1 MLARVMQALVKG
13 PDRLEF
19 RDIPEPQPR
28 SDELLIRVAA
38 VSLNRGEL
46 RLASMAK
53 EGVVPGWD
61 VAGTAVETGER
72 VVGIVTG
79 GGWAEYA
86 VVPRHAFATI
96 PEGVSFEAAAT
107 LPVAALT
114 AHRALALRPILGRRV
129 LVTGSTGGVGRFAI
143 QLATMGGAQVTA
155 VKTIDESVT
164 GEFDVI
170 LESVGGKSLARAIEV
185 VAPDG
190 VVVTFGNSAEEETS
204 FNTRTLFRK
213 SGASVHGLL
222 IFNEVEQRRVGAR
235 ELAHLLALVRD
246 GKLDPGI
253 VEARS
258 WRDFEAVLSDFE
270 ARKIKGK
277 AVLRI

>member
-1 MLARVMQALVKG
+1 MKALVKG
-13 PDRLEF
+13 SSRLEF
-19 RDIPEPQPR
+19 RTVEQPQPR

-61 VAGTAVETGER
+61 VAGTVAGTGER

-86 VVPRHAFATI
+86 VVPRHAAATI

-114 AHRALALRPILGRRV
+114 AHRALALTPILGRRV
-129 LVTGSTGGVGRFAI
+129 LITGASGGVGRFAI
-143 QLATMGGAQVTA
+143 QLATMGGAAVTS

-164 GEFDVI
+164 GEFDLI
-170 LESVGGKSLARAIEV
+170 LESVGGRSLARAVEC
-185 VAPDG
+185 VAPSG
-190 VVVTFGNSAEEETS
+190 VIVTIGNSSEEDS
-204 FNTRTLFRK
+204 PFNARTLFRK
-213 SGASVHGLL
+213 SGATIHGLL
-222 IFNEVEQRRVGAR
+222 IFTEVEQRRVGAR
-235 ELAHLLALVRD
+235 ELSHLLALIRD

-258 WRDFEAVLSDFE
+258 WREHEAVLADFE

-277 AVLRI
+277 AVLRID